1 MNRQLDLSVSTYGVA
16 RQHQYD
22 VAILPW
28 GATEPHNL
36 HLPYMT
42 DCILSHAV
50 AVDAAERALNEY
62 GVRCMVLPPVMMGS
76 QNPGQRDLPFCIHY
90 HYETQY
96 AILRDIV
103 DSLSHQGMRRLLII
117 NGHGGNSF
125 KQMIRDMEPTPSP
138 SPREGSSISSGESVE
153 KTIQSLSLGAT
164 GVFRAATDVAAA
176 PLRGA
181 NPPFATEGRQ
191 GVGFLIASAEW
202 FKMAPA
208 KDYFEQPGDHAD
220 EIETSVMM
228 HYHPELVRLEEAGEG
243 RSRQFAIPAMRE
255 GKVWMPRHW
264 TLVTEDTGIGNPALS
279 TAEKGHR
286 FADACADGFA
296 LFLRDF
302 AKVTSQSDLY
312 E

>member
-1 MNRQLDLSVSTYGVA
+1 MNREIDLSVSTYGVA
-16 RQHQYD
+16 RQFKYD

-42 DCILSHAV
+42 DCILSQAI
-50 AVDAAERALNEY
+50 AVDAAQRALDRY

-90 HYETQY
+90 HYETQF
-96 AILRDIV
+96 AILKDIV
-103 DSLSHQGMRRLLII
+103 ASLTHQGMRRLLII

-125 KQMIRDMEPTPSP
+125 KQMIRDIPTPNP
-138 SPREGSSISSGESVE
+138 SRGEGSLD
-153 KTIQSLSLGAT
+153 TLSNDTSEANQ
-164 GVFRAATDVAAA
+164 A
-176 PLRGA
+176 PLPSG
-181 NPPFATEGRQ
+181 
-191 GVGFLIASAEW
+191 GVGGGLFLASAEW

-208 KDYFEQPGDHAD
+208 CDYFDQPGDHAD

-228 HYHPELVRLEEAGEG
+228 HYHPELVRLDEAGEG
-243 RSRQFAIPAMRE
+243 RSRQFAIPALRE

-279 TAEKGHR
+279 TAEKGRR

-296 LFLRDF
+296 EFLRDF
-302 AKVTSQSDLY
+302 ARITNQTDLY

>member
-1 MNRQLDLSVSTYGVA
+1 MNREIDLSVSTYGVA
-16 RQHQYD
+16 RQYKYD

-50 AVDAAERALNEY
+50 AVDAAERALKEY

-90 HYETQY
+90 HYETQF
-96 AILRDIV
+96 AILKDIV
-103 DSLSHQGMRRLLII
+103 ASLAHQGLRRLLII

-125 KQMIRDMEPTPSP
+125 KQMIRDMEAPLSSP
-138 SPREGSSISSGESVE
+138 EGDTNVS
-153 KTIQSLSLGAT
+153 KTIEAPSGAV
-164 GVFRAATDVAAA
+164 GGA
-176 PLRGA
+176 PL
-181 NPPFATEGRQ
+181 
-191 GVGFLIASAEW
+191 LASAEW

-208 KDYFEQPGDHAD
+208 KEYFDQPGDHAD

-243 RSRQFAIPAMRE
+243 RSRQFAIPALRE

-279 TAEKGHR
+279 TAEKGRR

-296 LFLRDF
+296 QFLRDF
-302 AKVTSQSDLY
+302 ARINSQEDLY
-312 E
+312 EKNDR

>member
-1 MNRQLDLSVSTYGVA
+1 MNREIDLSVSTFGVA

-42 DCILSHAV
+42 DCILSQAV
-50 AVDAAERALNEY
+50 AVDAAQRALERY

-90 HYETQY
+90 RYETQQ

-125 KQMIRDMEPTPSP
+125 KQMIRDIPTPNP
-138 SPREGSSISSGESVE
+138 SRGEGSLN
-153 KTIQSLSLGAT
+153 TLSNEPSEANQ
-164 GVFRAATDVAAA
+164 A
-176 PLRGA
+176 PLPSG
-181 NPPFATEGRQ
+181 GD
-191 GVGFLIASAEW
+191 GGGLLLASAEW

-208 KDYFEQPGDHAD
+208 RDYFEQPGDHAD

-243 RSRQFAIPAMRE
+243 RSKSFAIPALRE

-279 TAEKGHR
+279 TAEKGRR

-296 LFLRDF
+296 QFLRDF
-302 AKVTSQSDLY
+302 AKINRQEELY

>member
-103 DSLSHQGMRRLLII
+103 ESLSHQGMRRLLII

-125 KQMIRDMEPTPSP
+125 KQMIRDMEPTPFP
-138 SPREGSSISSGESVE
+138 SPREGGLISIGGSVVSRESIQTPLPSG
-153 KTIQSLSLGAT
+153 GD
-164 GVFRAATDVAAA
+164 GGGCF
-176 PLRGA
+176 
-181 NPPFATEGRQ
+181 
-191 GVGFLIASAEW
+191 IASAEW

-243 RSRQFAIPAMRE
+243 RSRRFAIPALRE

-279 TAEKGHR
+279 TAEKGRR

-296 LFLRDF
+296 QFLRDF
-302 AKVTSQSDLY
+302 AKVTSQGDLY

>member
-1 MNRQLDLSVSTYGVA
+1 MNREIDLSVSTFGVA
-16 RQHQYD
+16 RQHQYE

-42 DCILSHAV
+42 DCILSQAV
-50 AVDAAERALNEY
+50 AVDAAQRALDRY

-90 HYETQY
+90 RYETQQ

-125 KQMIRDMEPTPSP
+125 KQMIRDIPTPNP
-138 SPREGSSISSGESVE
+138 SRGEGSLN
-153 KTIQSLSLGAT
+153 TLSNEPSEANQ
-164 GVFRAATDVAAA
+164 A
-176 PLRGA
+176 PLPSG
-181 NPPFATEGRQ
+181 GD
-191 GVGFLIASAEW
+191 GGGLLLASAEW

-208 KDYFEQPGDHAD
+208 RDYFEQPGDHAD

-243 RSRQFAIPAMRE
+243 RSKSFAIPALRE

-279 TAEKGHR
+279 TAEKGRR

-296 LFLRDF
+296 QFLRDF
-302 AKVTSQSDLY
+302 AKINRQEELY

>member
-1 MNRQLDLSVSTYGVA
+1 MNREIDLSVSTYGVA
-16 RQHQYD
+16 RQFKYD

-42 DCILSHAV
+42 DCILSQAV
-50 AVDAAERALNEY
+50 AVDAAQRALDRY

-90 HYETQY
+90 HYETQF
-96 AILRDIV
+96 AILKDIV
-103 DSLSHQGMRRLLII
+103 ASLAHQGMRRLLII

-125 KQMIRDMEPTPSP
+125 KQMIRDMEACPLTPTPNP
-138 SPREGSSISSGESVE
+138 SRGEGSLN
-153 KTIQSLSLGAT
+153 TLSNEPSEANQ
-164 GVFRAATDVAAA
+164 A
-176 PLRGA
+176 PLPSG
-181 NPPFATEGRQ
+181 
-191 GVGFLIASAEW
+191 GVGGGLFLASAEW

-208 KDYFEQPGDHAD
+208 RDYFDQPGDHAD

-243 RSRQFAIPAMRE
+243 RSRQFAIPALRE

-279 TAEKGHR
+279 TAEKGRR

-296 LFLRDF
+296 EFLRDF
-302 AKVTSQSDLY
+302 ARITNQTDLY

>member
-1 MNRQLDLSVSTYGVA
+1 MNREIDLSVSTFGVA

-42 DCILSHAV
+42 DCILSQAV
-50 AVDAAERALNEY
+50 AVDAAQRALDRY

-90 HYETQY
+90 RYETQQ

-125 KQMIRDMEPTPSP
+125 KQMIRDIPTPNP
-138 SPREGSSISSGESVE
+138 SRGEGSLN
-153 KTIQSLSLGAT
+153 TLSNEPSEANQ
-164 GVFRAATDVAAA
+164 A
-176 PLRGA
+176 PLPLG
-181 NPPFATEGRQ
+181 GD
-191 GVGFLIASAEW
+191 GGGLLLASAEW

-208 KDYFEQPGDHAD
+208 RDYFEQPGDHAD

-243 RSRQFAIPAMRE
+243 RSKSFAIPALRE

-279 TAEKGHR
+279 TAEKGRR

-296 LFLRDF
+296 QFLRDF
-302 AKVTSQSDLY
+302 AKINRQEELY

>member
-1 MNRQLDLSVSTYGVA
+1 MNREIDLSVSTYGVA
-16 RQHQYD
+16 RQFKYD

-42 DCILSHAV
+42 DCILSQAI
-50 AVDAAERALNEY
+50 AVDAAQRALDRY

-90 HYETQY
+90 HYETQF
-96 AILRDIV
+96 AILKDIV
-103 DSLSHQGMRRLLII
+103 ASLAHQGMKKLLII

-125 KQMIRDMEPTPSP
+125 KQMIRDITASPLIPTPYRP
-138 SPREGSSISSGESVE
+138 
-153 KTIQSLSLGAT
+153 T
-164 GVFRAATDVAAA
+164 
-176 PLRGA
+176 PL
-181 NPPFATEGRQ
+181 P
-191 GVGFLIASAEW
+191 LLASAEW

-208 KDYFEQPGDHAD
+208 RDYFDQPGDHAD

-243 RSRQFAIPAMRE
+243 RSRQFAIPALRE

-279 TAEKGHR
+279 TAEKGRR

-296 LFLRDF
+296 EFLRDF
-302 AKVTSQSDLY
+302 ARITNQTDLY

>member
-1 MNRQLDLSVSTYGVA
+1 MNREIDLSVSTYGVA
-16 RQHQYD
+16 RQFKYD

-42 DCILSHAV
+42 DCILSQTI
-50 AVDAAERALNEY
+50 AVDAAQRALDRY

-90 HYETQY
+90 HYETQF
-96 AILRDIV
+96 AILKDIV
-103 DSLSHQGMRRLLII
+103 ASLAHQGMRRLLII

-125 KQMIRDMEPTPSP
+125 KQMIRDIPTPNP
-138 SPREGSSISSGESVE
+138 SRGEGSLDTFSNDTSEAN
-153 KTIQSLSLGAT
+153 Q
-164 GVFRAATDVAAA
+164 A
-176 PLRGA
+176 PLPSG
-181 NPPFATEGRQ
+181 
-191 GVGFLIASAEW
+191 GVGGGSVGGGLLLASAEW

-208 KDYFEQPGDHAD
+208 RDYFDQPGDHAD

-243 RSRQFAIPAMRE
+243 RSRQFAIPALRE

-279 TAEKGHR
+279 TAEKGRR

-296 LFLRDF
+296 EFLRDF
-302 AKVTSQSDLY
+302 ARITNQTDLY

>member
-1 MNRQLDLSVSTYGVA
+1 MNREIDLSVSTFGVA
-16 RQHQYD
+16 RQHQYE

-42 DCILSHAV
+42 DCILSQAV
-50 AVDAAERALNEY
+50 AVDAAQRALDRY

-90 HYETQY
+90 RYETQQ

-125 KQMIRDMEPTPSP
+125 KQMIRDIPTPNP
-138 SPREGSSISSGESVE
+138 SRGEGSLN
-153 KTIQSLSLGAT
+153 TLSNEPSEANQ
-164 GVFRAATDVAAA
+164 A
-176 PLRGA
+176 PLPSGGDRG
-181 NPPFATEGRQ
+181 G
-191 GVGFLIASAEW
+191 LLLASAEW

-208 KDYFEQPGDHAD
+208 RDYFEQPGDHAD

-228 HYHPELVRLEEAGEG
+228 HYPPELVRLEEAGEG
-243 RSRQFAIPAMRE
+243 RSKSFAIPALRE

-279 TAEKGHR
+279 TAEKGRR

-296 LFLRDF
+296 QFLRDF
-302 AKVTSQSDLY
+302 AKINRQEELY